1 MLPFDYGSKE
11 SIKVSPMLNQVVFYS
26 YRDQFTY
33 WYQIRV
39 HEKLNFSFIVSALND
54 SDSYALYVYK
64 FSGQDFCKI
73 LYNKLIQPLQKPIIF
88 GSDFK
93 KHTSLSQIQAYPGDV
108 FYVSVMSISSTN
120 CGHELKIWYNTQDT
134 LNVNARHYP
143 CKIDVSTAE
152 TNFKKQLVKNPPV
165 TNVKSLKDTVVPVA
179 NKSEN
184 PIELTKMVPKDSIK
198 SITPIHQDNLLTEQP
213 SIKQYTITA
222 YDIKKTNL
230 SLSLTKLFVI
240 DTQTNVYLPFE
251 KASDTIWIGELFP
264 EKQYNIKANAFG
276 YKDSVFLINKDYSD
290 RIRLLMQPLKVGDNF
305 IMKSIYFHPNTYALK
320 KESTEELRRLYQY
333 LLQNPETKIEIQGHT
348 NGNNKIAINKA
359 YSSFGEEWN
368 FKGSSK
374 NLSLKRA
381 EKIKAILVENG
392 ISSERLNP
400 VGIGGDKPI
409 IKDAETIDQAQKNI
423 RVEVV
428 ILAN

>member
-1 MLPFDYGSKE
+1 
-11 SIKVSPMLNQVVFYS
+11 
-26 YRDQFTY
+26 
-33 WYQIRV
+33 
-39 HEKLNFSFIVSALND
+39 VSALND

-64 FSGQDFCKI
+64 YSGQDFCKK
-73 LYNKLIQPLQKPIIF
+73 LYNKLIQPLQKPMFF

-93 KHTSLSQIQAYPGDV
+93 KYTSVNQIQAYPEDV

-120 CGHELKIWYNTQDT
+120 CGHELKMWYNTQDT

-143 CKIDVSTAE
+143 CKIDVLTAE
-152 TNFKKQLVKNPPV
+152 TNFKKHTVKNPPV
-165 TNVKSLKDTVVPVA
+165 ADVKPLKDTVIPVT
-179 NKSEN
+179 KKIEN
-184 PIELTKMVPKDSIK
+184 PVEITKIISKDSIK
-198 SITPIHQDNLLTEQP
+198 HETPIHQNNSLIEKP
-213 SIKQYTITA
+213 SSKQFTITA
-222 YDIKKTNL
+222 YDVKKINL
-230 SLSLTKLFVI
+230 SISLTKLFVI
-240 DTQTNVYLPFE
+240 DTQTNAYIPFE
-251 KASDTIWIGELFP
+251 KATDTIWVGELFP
-264 EKQYNIKANAFG
+264 GKQYSIKANAFG
-276 YKDSVFLINKDYSD
+276 YKDSVFFINKDYPEL
-290 RIRLLMQPLKVGDNF
+290 IKLWMQPLKVGDNF

-348 NGNNKIAINKA
+348 NGNNKIAFNKA
-359 YSSFGEEWN
+359 YSTFGEEWN

-392 ISSERLNP
+392 ISAERLNP

-409 IKDAETIDQAQKNI
+409 IQDAETIDQAQKNI

-428 ILAN
+428 ILSN